1 MCTSFSLPLSFVE
14 QFFPVHAL
22 PRSGDGDND
31 AIIVNPSTH
40 GGSGTGAPLPSDL
53 LPIIP
58 ELKAMKDGL
67 HTAIEALPLPANF
80 LDVLIEALG
89 GPSKVAEMT
98 GRKGRITRV
107 SGRLTYELRARPE
120 TSDMDSLNVRER

>member
-1 MCTSFSLPLSFVE
+1 MD
-14 QFFPVHAL
+14 QFFPIHAL
-22 PRSGDGDND
+22 PRGGDEEDGDSINKH
-31 AIIVNPSTH
+31 PSTAVPK
-40 GGSGTGAPLPSDL
+40 GGSALLPSSL
-53 LPIIP
+53 TPIIP
-58 ELKAMKDGL
+58 ELQAMKEGL

-98 GRKGRITRV
+98 GRKGRITRI
-107 SGRLTYELRARPE
+107 SGKLTYELRARPE